1 MEKIATTLKQFFFR
15 VCVQNQ
21 DSARILYAYKLKKKK
36 KYFFEGSVHSHFVS
50 ISNILGYPARSSIGQ
65 PWNAWNACYLL
76 GVTSKKKHARREQRP
91 ALFLFRSLNANINDL
106 CTPTHLSNLYF

>member
-36 KYFFEGSVHSHFVS
+36 KYFFEGSVHGHLVS
-50 ISNILGYPARSSIGQ
+50 ISNILGYPARSSILGS
-65 PWNAWNACYLL
+65 PGMHGMHVIYLV
-76 GVTSKKKHARREQRP
+76 GVTRKKT
-91 ALFLFRSLNANINDL
+91 
-106 CTPTHLSNLYF
+106 CTP